1 MNFIIKK
8 KIKDETETI
17 IYSIVHLQR
26 LLLSV
31 ALVMIF
37 STNYQITGR
46 S

>member
-1 MNFIIKK
+1 MRRNQLYIPLFIA
-8 KIKDETETI
+8 T
-17 IYSIVHLQR
+17 